1 MWSYVIL
8 SQSSLMSNALHPLL
22 QAVKESHLIRR
33 ARKMREMGESS
44 YQKSDRGKTCV
55 QLIYE
60 KCVGQQ
66 IEFECI
72 GHEKVENNLI
82 YFTMQCSINGTVSD

>member
-1 MWSYVIL
+1 
-8 SQSSLMSNALHPLL
+8 
-22 QAVKESHLIRR
+22 
-33 ARKMREMGESS
+33 MREMGESS

-82 YFTMQCSINGTVSD
+82 YFTMQCSINGTVSDWDVPGMQDFCMQTFEKFSIQHKKLY